1 MSSRLRNLVTSLSV
15 FCAVLLT
22 AWAAAADPGVPGL
35 RYPAGAIHSPM
46 TRAVVERLRAV
57 LARGTGRPDVFVKI
71 GDSNTVNT
79 AFMGCFAGQD
89 VKLGEHAALAP
100 TIAHF
105 RAPALDGR
113 ASFNRVTEA
122 ARVGWLSGNVL
133 AGERPALDRELDALR
148 PAFAVIMLGT
158 NDNRPGGIEP
168 FSKNLAEIVDR
179 VLARGVVPLL
189 STIPPRAD
197 SAFAAARVPE
207 FNAVIRSLAESRQ
220 VPLMDLYSALL
231 PLRSQGLSSDGVH
244 LTVAGKGSP
253 RGCLLTPAGLR
264 QGMNVRNLVTLTA
277 LDRARRFVIAGE
289 APEAEAGDAV
299 AMLEAGAR

>member
-1 MSSRLRNLVTSLSV
+1 MSSRLRHLVTSLSV
-15 FCAVLLT
+15 LCAVFLT
-22 AWAAAADPGVPGL
+22 AWAAAADPVAPAL
-35 RYPAGAIHSPM
+35 RSPAGAIHSPM
-46 TRAVVERLRAV
+46 TRSVVEHLRAV
-57 LARGTGRPDVFVKI
+57 LARGNGRPDVFVKI

-79 AFMGCFAGQD
+79 AFMGCFAGED

-105 RAPALDGR
+105 RAAALDGR

-122 ARVGWLSGNVL
+122 ARVGWLTGNVL
-133 AGERPALDRELDALR
+133 AGGPSGLDRELDALR

-158 NDNRPGGIEP
+158 NDNRPGGFEP
-168 FSKNLAEIVDR
+168 FSKNLAEVVDR
-179 VLARGVVPLL
+179 ALARGVVPLL

-197 SAFAAARVPE
+197 NAFAAARVPE

-277 LDRARRFVIAGE
+277 LDRARRFVLEGE
-289 APEAEAGDAV
+289 APEAEGAEAV
-299 AMLEAGAR
+299 AMVETAAF